1 MLAQELNSLLK
12 ENTSSRGPAQALFE
26 DCLVN
31 DRSRP
36 LLLIT
41 DRISDLFPVLQ
52 HASTYQ
58 VKMYFACNV
67 HYILFHHMLVA

>member
-1 MLAQELNSLLK
+1 MYIDIIFLK
-12 ENTSSRGPAQALFE
+12 

-58 VKMYFACNV
+58 VCTVTVYCAYIYAIYCMYIIAFV
-67 HYILFHHMLVA
+67 VV